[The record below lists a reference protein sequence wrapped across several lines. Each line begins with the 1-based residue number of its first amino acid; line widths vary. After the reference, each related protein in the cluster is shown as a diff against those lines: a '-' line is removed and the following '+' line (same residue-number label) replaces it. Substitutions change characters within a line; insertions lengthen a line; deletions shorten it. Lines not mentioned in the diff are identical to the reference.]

1 MRAHPVGGQVSSFIE
16 EETIMEAEI
25 ARPKE
30 LSYWGADLC
39 PEDRP
44 GVPRESP
51 PHLLSW
57 AHWIE
62 PERQPIEG
70 RVLRH
75 PGLARPTPVFST
87 ALPPSGVSGALR
99 RVAYEVPDHQ
109 LPHWI
114 LLMIA
119 DRVDVLR
126 SLPLLLTRRAVRAGK
141 RRSTA
146 SKHL

>member
-1 MRAHPVGGQVSSFIE
+1 
-16 EETIMEAEI
+16 MEAEI
-25 ARPKE
+25 ARPME
-30 LSYWGADLC
+30 RPYWGVDLC
-39 PEDRP
+39 PEERP
-44 GVPRESP
+44 GVPREAP

-87 ALPPSGVSGALR
+87 ALPPRGASGALR
-99 RVAYEVPDHQ
+99 RVAYEIPDHQ
-109 LPHWI
+109 LPHTI

-119 DRVDVLR
+119 DRVDVLE
-126 SLPLLLTRRAVRAGK
+126 SLPLLFQRRAVRAGK
-141 RRSTA
+141 LRTAALRRRSEQRGR
-146 SKHL
+146 